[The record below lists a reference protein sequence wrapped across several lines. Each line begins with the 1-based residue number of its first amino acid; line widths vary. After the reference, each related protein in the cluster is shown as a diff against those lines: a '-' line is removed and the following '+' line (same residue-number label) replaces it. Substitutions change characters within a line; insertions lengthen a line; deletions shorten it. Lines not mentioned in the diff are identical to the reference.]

1 MKALHSQL
9 FDTSVIDES
18 WLPVL
23 EPALERYL
31 PGIEEALAGQE
42 FLPAPPYVFAAFSL
56 PLPQVK
62 VLIVGQDPYPT
73 PGHAMGRAFS
83 TAPGVPAPRSLR
95 NIYAELEADLGI
107 APKVDGDLSAWQKQ
121 GVLMLNRVLTVAP
134 GDAGSH
140 RNLGWQHITEAAIK
154 ALNKQPMVAIL
165 WGKDAQACGAFLP
178 DVPRIESPHPSPLSA
193 RRGFFGSRPFSRT
206 NAYLSDQG
214 ARSVDW
220 HL

>member
-42 FLPAPPYVFAAFSL
+42 FLPAPTNVFAAFSL

-83 TAPGVPAPRSLR
+83 TAPGLPAPRSLC

-107 APKVDGDLSAWQKQ
+107 APKADGDLSAWQEQ

-140 RNLGWQHITEAAIK
+140 RKLGWQHITEAAIK

-214 ARSVDW
+214 ARCVDW